1 MRVLLL
7 KQVLFTS
14 EMVVQDDLVFQ
25 VLCHLIADLVGLL
38 DPLRDRA
45 VPCCELI
52 KSLHLMHKI
61 FRLENELVLLGVL
74 HKQLL
79 QYRNNDTHRILI
91 VWLVLTFRLDWV
103 SPMIF
108 SSLSMP
114 NAFSKALT
122 LSM

>member
-25 VLCHLIADLVGLL
+25 VLRHLIADLVGLL
-38 DPLRDRA
+38 NPLRDRA

-74 HKQLL
+74 HK
-79 QYRNNDTHRILI
+79 
-91 VWLVLTFRLDWV
+91 
-103 SPMIF
+103 
-108 SSLSMP
+108 
-114 NAFSKALT
+114 
-122 LSM
+122 